1 MKFEDVKIDQI
12 LEDKYGN
19 RYIVTEINSHDDF
32 LPVRVE
38 CIEFAREV
46 RFGAGYNIINKVGSH
61 AWVLKDYSRLL
72 LVDGPIGD
80 FLKRQFYPNTNWDFK
95 DLEFITL
102 SSNNTD
108 KRFLIGNDKAIK
120 QVKVTL
126 WDLRIFDNS
135 SYPTKDN
142 TRLNDVIVDK
152 SGKEYRVI
160 GRNNEGLTVK
170 YKSEFVSADGTI
182 FDTCLTMYIP
192 FPDNRYENKFLTTK
206 EFEKKRYVREA

>member
-1 MKFEDVKIDQI
+1 
-12 LEDKYGN
+12 
-19 RYIVTEINSHDDF
+19 
-32 LPVRVE
+32 
-38 CIEFAREV
+38 
-46 RFGAGYNIINKVGSH
+46 
-61 AWVLKDYSRLL
+61 
-72 LVDGPIGD
+72 
-80 FLKRQFYPNTNWDFK
+80 
-95 DLEFITL
+95 
-102 SSNNTD
+102 
-108 KRFLIGNDKAIK
+108 
-120 QVKVTL
+120 VTL

-192 FPDNRYENKFLTTK
+192 FPDDRYKNKFLTTK